1 MKKRVFSPTLR
12 KYCTVVSTKQ
22 LKEAQ
27 ESGDRK
33 AKIVVETHVNINGQ
47 GEQPVFKKLEIV
59 EVKYSDLKF

>member
-1 MKKRVFSPTLR
+1 MRVFAPKLK

-22 LKEAQ
+22 LKEAR
-27 ESGDRK
+27 ESGNPK

-47 GEQPVFKKLEIV
+47 GESPMFKKLDVI